1 MPYEVFKKL
10 DPSDYTV
17 TPFEA
22 HKKYTISDEN
32 AASSGLIVRQGQ
44 YISSSF
50 YAGDTWWD
58 AETTNATEPT
68 SSDGVYQRATWA
80 QIYNLYYR
88 YPNDPGRSFGTHKPM
103 GNERQISKRITV
115 FAVSQSQYGEA
126 IQPGTVTINDY
137 STASTITLKDDGFG
151 NLYDTSVSTSNF
163 ASTSSLVSYWSFYTG
178 FMEERYLNGKKRD
191 KSPTTPWKVWDETPR
206 FNDGNAYDTDFLTGK
221 YGSAPHFKG
230 TSSSY
235 FRVAH
240 HSDYN
245 FRVDQDFALS
255 FWVKAQHSQS
265 VTTITSNDMITKWGK
280 TEKVNNTTMT
290 VEDNFAGGGYPFNI
304 KMYNQSE
311 GTKKGKIIFRRSDT
325 SNIPAI
331 ESTTD
336 VADDA
341 YHHIVAQ
348 KSGSKLELWVDGTKE
363 SDATDTTTG
372 DTHNLS
378 DLFLAIGGEGKYP
391 WSGSLDEVRVY
402 NSYLSSD
409 EITSLYAYPK
419 NTNVVGNVF
428 YKHGVTAVTSPD
440 TKFDNFGLDSGA
452 DGYTYTFKGTHTIY
466 EHEVLCAVEEGEFN
480 GTANPTV
487 RVNNDLELSEQ
498 QAFVTHS
505 EFSTYITS
513 IGLYNDKHQMVA
525 IGKMSRPI
533 KNAPDLPITFL
544 IRIDT

>member
-32 AASSGLIVRQGQ
+32 ATSNGLIVREGQ

-50 YAGDTWWD
+50 YAGDSWWD
-58 AETTNATEPT
+58 AETDNTTEPT

-115 FAVSQSQYGEA
+115 FAVSQSQYGES

-151 NLYDTSVSTSNF
+151 NLYDTSVTTTNF
-163 ASTSSLVSYWSFYTG
+163 APTSSLVSYSSFYNG
-178 FMEERYLNGKKRD
+178 FMEERFLNGKKRD
-191 KSPTTPWKVWDETPR
+191 KSPTTPWEVWDETPR

-230 TSSSY
+230 TTPSY
-235 FRVAH
+235 FRVPH

-245 FRVDQDFALS
+245 FRVDQDFAIS
-255 FWVKAQHSQS
+255 FWVKAQETQLD
-265 VTTITSNDMITKWGK
+265 TATTSNVIMSKWGK
-280 TEKVNNTTMT
+280 TKKVNNTAMT
-290 VEDNFAGGGYPFNI
+290 VEDNFAGGGEPFHI
-304 KMYNQSE
+304 RMYNHTQA
-311 GTKKGKIIFRRSDT
+311 TKKGRILFRRSDT
-325 SNIPAI
+325 TIIPAI
-331 ESTTD
+331 ESTTN

-363 SDATDTTTG
+363 ADATDSTLG

-378 DLFLAIGGEGKYP
+378 DLFFAKNGNDLHP
-391 WSGSLDEVRVY
+391 WSGSLDEVRIY
-402 NSYLSSD
+402 NTFLSTS
-409 EITSLYAYPK
+409 EITSLYTYPK
-419 NTNVVGNVF
+419 NTNVVGSVF
-428 YKHGVTAVTSPD
+428 YKHGITAVTSPD
-440 TKFDNFGLDSGA
+440 TKFDNFGLDEGA

-505 EFSTYITS
+505 EFSPYVTS

-525 IGKMSRPI
+525 VGKMSRPI

-544 IRIDT
+544 VRIDT

>member
-1 MPYEVFKKL
+1 MSYEVFKKI

-17 TPFEA
+17 TTFEA
-22 HKKYTISDEN
+22 NKKYTISDEN
-32 AASSGLIVRQGQ
+32 ASASGLSVRQGQ

-50 YAGDTWWD
+50 HSGDEWWD
-58 AETTNATEPT
+58 AEMTQASEPT
-68 SSDGVYQRATWA
+68 SSDGVFERATWA

-88 YPNDPGRSFGTHKPM
+88 YADDPGRSFGTHKPM

-115 FAVSQSQYGEA
+115 FAVSQSQYGES
-126 IQPGTVTINDY
+126 IKPGSVTINDY

-151 NLYDTSVSTSNF
+151 NLYDNSVSTTNF
-163 ASTSSLVSYWSFYTG
+163 ASTSSLVSYWSFYNG
-178 FMEERYLNGKKRD
+178 FMEERDLTGKKRD
-191 KSPTTPWKVWDETPR
+191 RTPTSPWEVNDETPR
-206 FNDGNAYDTDFLTGK
+206 FNDGFTYDTDFLTGK

-245 FRVDQDFALS
+245 FRNNQDFALS

-265 VTTITSNDMITKWGK
+265 IVTTTSNEVISKWGK
-280 TEKVNNTTMT
+280 TKKVNNTTMT

-336 VADDA
+336 VADNA

-378 DLFLAIGGEGKYP
+378 DLFLAMDGEGKYP
-391 WSGSLDEVRVY
+391 WSGSLDEVRIY
-402 NSYLSSD
+402 SSYLSSD
-409 EITSLYAYPK
+409 EITSLYTYPK

-466 EHEVLCAVEEGEFN
+466 EHEVLCEVGEGEFN
-480 GTANPTV
+480 GTSNPTV

-505 EFSTYITS
+505 EFSTYVTS

-525 IGKMSRPI
+525 VGKMSRPI

-544 IRIDT
+544 VRIDT